1 LILDAGLSADN
12 TSDVYFKM
20 ATERKALIRSYLFND
35 TLYTKVW
42 ANHTVFLDW
51 FHSQAAVVW
60 GKGLQDLY
68 EKVAYDGIWIDM
80 NEATSISQG
89 EINMTNSTPAASSLD

>member
-1 LILDAGLSADN
+1 
-12 TSDVYFKM
+12 M
-20 ATERKALIRSYLFND
+20 ANESNALIRSSVFND
-35 TLYTKVW
+35 TLYLKVW

-68 EKVAYDGIWIDM
+68 AKVPYDGVWLDM
-80 NEATSISQG
+80 NEATG
-89 EINMTNSTPAASSLD
+89 FN

>member
-1 LILDAGLSADN
+1 
-12 TSDVYFKM
+12 M
-20 ATERKALIRSYLFND
+20 ATEKNALIRSYIFND
-35 TLYTKVW
+35 TLYAKVW

-68 EKVAYDGIWIDM
+68 GKVPYDGIWIDM
-80 NEATSISQG
+80 NEATSINQG
-89 EINMTNSTPAASSLD
+89 EINRTSEMNRTNSTPAASSLD